1 MLLVL
6 STGEKGGSGKS
17 LLAWVL
23 ASYFHSKKWR
33 WKGVDIDK
41 ANQQFATLGEDKV
54 QGFTLQDDNLEVDPR
69 QVTAFANYVGGAM
82 EAGELDAIV
91 VDVGAGQLGLIRG
104 ALRETGL
111 EDFIG
116 RKLTL
121 VVVYTIVSN
130 RQSVSTL
137 VNNMTIL
144 DGTEGAHWLIVR
156 NAYKGPLADY
166 DKSTTLRPH
175 LLKAGATE
183 IDIEKIRDESIL
195 DAWMNSGEVLG
206 VFLTQSRDWAVRQK
220 LTTWADK
227 IYAQL
232 DSFAVFEQ
240 VKVKQ

>member
-23 ASYFHSKKWR
+23 ASYFQTNELR

-41 ANQQFATLGEDKV
+41 ANQQFATLGEAKV
-54 QGFTLQDDNLEVDPR
+54 QGFELQDDNLEVNPR
-69 QVTAFANYVGGAM
+69 QVTTFANYVGGAM
-82 EAGELDAIV
+82 EDGELDAILL
-91 VDVGAGQLGLIRG
+91 DVGAGQLGLIRG

-111 EDFIG
+111 DDFIG

-121 VVVYTIVSN
+121 VIVYTIVST
-130 RQSVSTL
+130 RQSISTL

-144 DGTEGAHWLIVR
+144 DGVEGAHWLIVR
-156 NAYKGPLADY
+156 NAYKGPLVDY

-183 IDIEKIRDESIL
+183 IDVERIRDEAIL
-195 DAWMNSGEVLG
+195 NEWMDSGQLLG
-206 VFLTQSRDWAVRQK
+206 DFLTQTRDWGVRQK

-232 DSFAVFEQ
+232 DSFAVFPKRL
-240 VKVKQ
+240 VKS